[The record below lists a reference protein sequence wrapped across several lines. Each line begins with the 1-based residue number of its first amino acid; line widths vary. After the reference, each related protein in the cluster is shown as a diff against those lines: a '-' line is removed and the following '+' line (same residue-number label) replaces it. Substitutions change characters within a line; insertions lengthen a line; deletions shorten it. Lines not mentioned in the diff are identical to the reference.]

1 MSFVCQIN
9 QMRDKENQMFVKEIF
24 FAQAPKTYENWSC
37 VVNKTEYMPLNH

>member
-1 MSFVCQIN
+1 
-9 QMRDKENQMFVKEIF
+9 MRDKENQMFVKEIFFF